1 MTPPLMTRVVPRI
14 FSRHDRQYCLFSVAG
29 RNEEFLYYSY
39 RSRPLR
45 SLMIGRDFTAQVS
58 RLMENEA
65 LCIECGLG
73 LSVTGCVAL
82 DNGDCIAWQC
92 PVEEA
97 NRVLTVLKERLGA
110 EGQWIELF

>member
-1 MTPPLMTRVVPRI
+1 MTGTIPRI
-14 FSRHDRQYCLFSVAG
+14 FSRHDRQYCLFPVNG
-29 RNEEFLYYSY
+29 RTEEFLYYSH

-45 SLMIGRDFTAQVS
+45 SLMIGRDFTARVS
-58 RLMENEA
+58 RLMENDA

-73 LSVTGCVAL
+73 LSVIGSVAL

-97 NRVLTVLKERLGA
+97 NRVLTDLKSRLGA